1 MLLFDNT
8 ASLGGLISLK
18 AAIYSIAAGVF
29 LAIFAYWFLQN
40 VVGKLVRRIAKRAVG
55 EENAKTLD
63 ELSRNNWLYRYLLR
77 DNSTLRRLISCV
89 GDTLPR
95 ITDKE
100 EGSVL
105 DAIAEESKAE
115 DKDEVKATLV
125 EAQPEKKNPF
135 KKQPPADFTRAKFYC
150 TEENAKKALH
160 RYPKK
165 VSFLWVVLAFVLA
178 VVIAVAATYFL
189 PIILGLFNK

>member
-8 ASLGGLISLK
+8 ASLGGLLSLK

-115 DKDEVKATLV
+115 SKDEVKATLV
-125 EAQPEKKNPF
+125 DAQPETKERAERQWER
-135 KKQPPADFTRAKFYC
+135 QPLLIGQTPK
-150 TEENAKKALH
+150 EEGPWSNNMPCSAGSRRH
-160 RYPKK
+160 T
-165 VSFLWVVLAFVLA
+165 
-178 VVIAVAATYFL
+178 VAISTL
-189 PIILGLFNK
+189 